1 MRRARNCNNLLRL
14 SDESRAFLKSSEWI
28 DHEILSKDA
37 TKVHTLG
44 EVRLYEC
51 PLTYITRDT
60 ADMIRMAYLAES
72 TSKLFT
78 SGGVGDQP
86 SWFVKAFELCKIEQ
100 KRKKEP
106 TDG

>member
-1 MRRARNCNNLLRL
+1 
-14 SDESRAFLKSSEWI
+14 
-28 DHEILSKDA
+28 
-37 TKVHTLG
+37 
-44 EVRLYEC
+44 
-51 PLTYITRDT
+51 
-60 ADMIRMAYLAES
+60 MIRMAYLAES